1 MNSDSST
8 DSETEIIESNS
19 NIKKKKISC
28 KLGK

>member
-19 NIKKKKISC
+19 NIKKKISC